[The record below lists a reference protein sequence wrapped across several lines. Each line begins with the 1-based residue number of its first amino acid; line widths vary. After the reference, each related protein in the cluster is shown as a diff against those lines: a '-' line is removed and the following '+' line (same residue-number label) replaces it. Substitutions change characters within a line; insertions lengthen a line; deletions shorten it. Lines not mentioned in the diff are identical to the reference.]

1 MPLAFTAPLQDRM
14 TPELL
19 RRIERSYIEFP
30 ELAGRRVVVGI
41 TKNRRLEGY
50 AVGEDSCIRLYVSRK
65 SIPSFHIIGHELTHL
80 LQKPGLGIV
89 PNGEVQCDIWTLARS
104 QLFLDQMPTYLR
116 LHPCTQESWKQH
128 ASRIRELCT
137 QAIEVRRTNRKY
149 IVWLKDML
157 RQYFRNSSN
166 LQVAG

>member
-1 MPLAFTAPLQDRM
+1 
-14 TPELL
+14 
-19 RRIERSYIEFP
+19 
-30 ELAGRRVVVGI
+30 
-41 TKNRRLEGY
+41 
-50 AVGEDSCIRLYVSRK
+50 
-65 SIPSFHIIGHELTHL
+65 
-80 LQKPGLGIV
+80 
-89 PNGEVQCDIWTLARS
+89 
-104 QLFLDQMPTYLR
+104 MPTYLR